1 MFEMI
6 DGDFSPPDESGRPTP
21 AFYRIAD
28 VQRITALSRPTIY
41 RRMADGRFP
50 SPVRL
55 SGRVVAWSRTSLM
68 SWISNPE
75 GYHPS
80 KEQGADELGK
90 RRHSKVRSRVS

>member
-6 DGDFSPPDESGRPTP
+6 DSNFSQPDESGRPTP

-50 SPVRL
+50 PPVRL
-55 SGRVVAWSRTSLM
+55 SGRVIAWSRASLM

-75 GYHPS
+75 GYHPGS
-80 KEQGADELGK
+80 EQGAIASRNL
-90 RRHSKVRSRVS
+90 RRSRVRTSIG

>member
-1 MFEMI
+1 MI
-6 DGDFSPPDESGRPTP
+6 DPNFSPPDESGRPTP

-55 SGRVVAWSRTSLM
+55 SGRVIAWSRTALM

-75 GYHPS
+75 GYRPG
-80 KEQGADELGK
+80 KELGAAELGSV
-90 RRHSKVRSRVS
+90 RRSKIRASSG